1 VLIISPSG
9 NLYGSERVLLDYVT
23 NTSLQFDLAVPSN
36 SDLLEELKRV
46 KFKSAILTYNVEN
59 VRSFYIKLIFSC
71 LLGKYKKLYIN
82 EGGHIKYILLLAR
95 LFPAIQFAI
104 HIRIIEDTAAE
115 RWQFVKGKLPNN
127 IKIITISNYLSELI
141 PFQNLII
148 PDPFIFNGHKIS
160 GVYDESQPFQIG
172 IIGRVA
178 LSKGIGLLS
187 YLMEELAKQQ
197 LTEKFKIHLFG
208 EISEDLPEEIKVFL
222 NNNNAIVLH
231 GYVKNN
237 SAIYDGLHA
246 ILHLSE
252 TEPLG
257 RVFFE
262 AVDQGLPFVGINAG
276 GIGETSKKYDCT
288 ELVIEPDEKRPMA
301 IKLVEKL
308 TKYRNNYMRY
318 IDLISRVKMEMSK
331 HMSIA
336 DYCARLD
343 NIINTG
349 KPLN

>member
-1 VLIISPSG
+1 
-9 NLYGSERVLLDYVT
+9 
-23 NTSLQFDLAVPSN
+23 
-36 SDLLEELKRV
+36 
-46 KFKSAILTYNVEN
+46 
-59 VRSFYIKLIFSC
+59 
-71 LLGKYKKLYIN
+71 
-82 EGGHIKYILLLAR
+82 

-104 HIRIIEDTAAE
+104 HVRIIEDTTAE

-127 IKIITISNYLSELI
+127 IKIVTISNYLSQLI
-141 PFQNLII
+141 PFQNFII
-148 PDPFIFNGHKIS
+148 PDPFIFNDHRIS
-160 GVYDESQPFQIG
+160 GVYDKSQPFQIG

-222 NNNNAIVLH
+222 HNNNAIVLH

-237 SAIYDGLHA
+237 SAIYNGLHA

-262 AVDQGLPFVGINAG
+262 AVDQGLPFIGINAG
-276 GIGETSKKYDCT
+276 GIGETSKKFNCT
-288 ELVIEPDEKRPMA
+288 ELVIEPDEKRLMA

-308 TKYRNNYMRY
+308 TMYRNNYKRY
-318 IDLISRVKMEMSK
+318 IDLISRVRMEMSK
-331 HMSIA
+331 QMSIA